1 MEFTEYTLHIGVSVA
16 ELWQKFPTLCVLTAI
31 HYTRINESISS
42 AVCYDSQTEFRRIMR
57 VLWFRIRLHSIK
69 IMLGLWR
76 KTPAYSKAETARS
89 GPLTAT
95 PCAPSR
101 RGSAHCDDQ

>member
-16 ELWQKFPTLCVLTAI
+16 ELWQKFLTLCVLTAI
-31 HYTRINESISS
+31 HYTRMNESISS
-42 AVCYDSQTEFRRIMR
+42 ALCYDSQTDFRRNMR

-76 KTPAYSKAETARS
+76 TTPAYSKAETARS

-95 PCAPSR
+95 PCAP
-101 RGSAHCDDQ
+101 